1 MPSDGGAAKI
11 ETEPAA
17 EGEAARLAAETET
30 EAETGTGGVAGSD
43 DHGRDFDEPPEPRLG
58 LPFAVRGRRPPWW
71 AVAIIAVVTGAVAG
85 VISAPLVGLAA
96 GVAVAIALVVP
107 QVRAV
112 TSIVAVGLL
121 VAAGVFVVHGQAVHA
136 LPESSDWA
144 SAYESAGVLVWM
156 AVVFLGADAVVE
168 TARQKARRRRARR
181 EPG

>member
-1 MPSDGGAAKI
+1 MTSDDGAADV
-11 ETEPAA
+11 
-17 EGEAARLAAETET
+17 EAGLAAED
-30 EAETGTGGVAGSD
+30 GVGAHRAGVD
-43 DHGRDFDEPPEPRLG
+43 DVDGVDDDGRGFDEPAEPRLG

-121 VAAGVFVVHGQAVHA
+121 VAAGVFVVHGQAVHK